1 MRRAVRRFDPGSAG
15 FRTKPAVGGAALGS
29 DQNPPLAGE
38 GTDGSARSGRLHQPE
53 RLRRA
58 ERTVPPLGV
67 PKETTLGQSVR
78 SFLNYLTVEAGL
90 ANNTILAYGRDLR
103 SFLKFCSIFS
113 TSIQHRASSIDP
125 SSAGFRSKPAVG
137 GAALGSDQDPPLA
150 GISELRQIKP
160 ALIQNYLRV
169 LTQEQKSESS
179 IKRSLVAIRMFLRF
193 GKLTGLIEDDF
204 SSILESPKVW
214 QKLPCVCSKQQ
225 VLELLNAPC
234 PDEPFY
240 FRDKAM
246 LELLYATGV
255 RASEIAG
262 LKTSDLNLNIGYLR
276 CLGKGSRERVV
287 PMGKVAIAAI
297 EEYLIRPGGR
307 PRLVKPFSGDFL
319 LLSRTG
325 RPMSRIEIWRLVK
338 KYAIRAGMP
347 RNLTVHTLRH
357 CFATHLLAGGA
368 DLRSVQEMLGHVDIA
383 TTQIYTHV
391 DQERLRKIHRKYHP
405 RP

>member
-1 MRRAVRRFDPGSAG
+1 M
-15 FRTKPAVGGAALGS
+15 L
-29 DQNPPLAGE
+29 
-38 GTDGSARSGRLHQPE
+38 
-53 RLRRA
+53 
-58 ERTVPPLGV
+58 
-67 PKETTLGQSVR
+67 
-78 SFLNYLTVEAGL
+78 
-90 ANNTILAYGRDLR
+90 
-103 SFLKFCSIFS
+103 
-113 TSIQHRASSIDP
+113 
-125 SSAGFRSKPAVG
+125 
-137 GAALGSDQDPPLA
+137 
-150 GISELRQIKP
+150 
-160 ALIQNYLRV
+160 
-169 LTQEQKSESS
+169 
-179 IKRSLVAIRMFLRF
+179 LRF

-204 SSILESPKVW
+204 SSMLESPKVW

-225 VLELLNAPC
+225 VLELLNAPRA
-234 PDEPFY
+234 DEPFY
-240 FRDKAM
+240 LRDKAM

-262 LKTSDLNLNIGYLR
+262 LKISDLSLNIGYLR

-287 PMGKVAIAAI
+287 PIGKVAIAAI
-297 EEYLIRPGGR
+297 KEYLVRPGGR
-307 PRLVKPFSGDFL
+307 PKLTRSAFSGDFL

-383 TTQIYTHV
+383 STQIYTHV
-391 DQERLRKIHRKYHP
+391 DQERLRKIHRKFHP

>member
-1 MRRAVRRFDPGSAG
+1 MIAL
-15 FRTKPAVGGAALGS
+15 RTGADNEQRTMPSIQRQANRKFVPATPTSGQA
-29 DQNPPLAGE
+29 PPLAGKYSIL
-38 GTDGSARSGRLHQPE
+38 DS
-53 RLRRA
+53 RRA
-58 ERTVPPLGV
+58 SSIETLPLGQNV
-67 PKETTLGQSVR
+67 K

-103 SFLKFCSIFS
+103 SFLKYCK
-113 TSIQHRASSIDP
+113 P
-125 SSAGFRSKPAVG
+125 SN
-137 GAALGSDQDPPLA
+137 
-150 GISELRQIKP
+150 ISELRQITP
-160 ALIQNYLRV
+160 VLIQNYLRI

-193 GKLTGLIEDDF
+193 GKLMGLIEDDF

-234 PDEPFY
+234 PEEPFY

-246 LELLYATGV
+246 LELLYATGI

-262 LKTSDLNLNIGYLR
+262 LKTSDLKLSIGYLR
-276 CLGKGSRERVV
+276 CLGKGNRERIV
-287 PMGKVAIAAI
+287 PIGKVAIGAI
-297 EEYLIRPGGR
+297 ENYLTNLR
-307 PRLVKPFSGDFL
+307 PRLSKSFSGDFL

-368 DLRSVQEMLGHVDIA
+368 DLRSIQEMLGHVDIA

-391 DQERLRKIHRKYHP
+391 DQERLRKIHRKFHP

>member
-15 FRTKPAVGGAALGS
+15 L
-29 DQNPPLAGE
+29 L
-38 GTDGSARSGRLHQPE
+38 
-53 RLRRA
+53 
-58 ERTVPPLGV
+58 
-67 PKETTLGQSVR
+67 
-78 SFLNYLTVEAGL
+78 
-90 ANNTILAYGRDLR
+90 
-103 SFLKFCSIFS
+103 
-113 TSIQHRASSIDP
+113 
-125 SSAGFRSKPAVG
+125 SKPAVG
-137 GAALGSDQDPPLA
+137 GAALGSDQSPPLA
-150 GISELRQIKP
+150 CPETLPLGQSVRSFLDYLTVEAGLAKNTVLAYGRDLRSFLKYCKSNKTDQIRQIKP
-160 ALIQNYLRV
+160 TLIQNYLRI
-169 LTQEQKSESS
+169 LTQEHKSESS

-193 GKLTGLIEDDF
+193 GKLTGLVEDDLT
-204 SSILESPKVW
+204 SMLESPKVW

-225 VLELLNAPC
+225 VLELLNAPS

-240 FRDKAM
+240 LRDKAM
-246 LELLYATGV
+246 LELLYATGI
-255 RASEIAG
+255 RASEVAG
-262 LKTSDLNLNIGYLR
+262 LKTSDINLNIGYLR
-276 CLGKGSRERVV
+276 CLGKGNRERVV
-287 PMGKVAIAAI
+287 PIGKVAVAAI
-297 EEYLIRPGGR
+297 EEYLTNLRL
-307 PRLVKPFSGDFL
+307 RLVKPFSGNFL